1 MKPEKTMNPKLI
13 NFRRMGLEDL
23 PQLHRWMNTPHVQ
36 RWWGGREV
44 SLKEVEA
51 KYGLRIRGEAPT
63 TCYFVLY
70 GNVPIGYI
78 QTYRIRDYP
87 DYARDVLVEDGA
99 AGLDVFIGE
108 PKYVGRG
115 LGTEILRRSLGDVV
129 FGKTDAESCIV
140 GPEPAN
146 QVAIRAYEKAGFRYL
161 KTVEVTEED
170 QPEYLMRVTR
180 DDFLRAKGG

>member
-1 MKPEKTMNPKLI
+1 M
-13 NFRRMGLEDL
+13 
-23 PQLHRWMNTPHVQ
+23 
-36 RWWGGREV
+36 
-44 SLKEVEA
+44 
-51 KYGLRIRGEAPT
+51 
-63 TCYFVLY
+63 
-70 GNVPIGYI
+70 
-78 QTYRIRDYP
+78 
-87 DYARDVLVEDGA
+87 
-99 AGLDVFIGE
+99 
-108 PKYVGRG
+108 
-115 LGTEILRRSLGDVV
+115 V